1 MVTVKPLRDAAAAQ
15 VQRPLA
21 ELASWGAGLRPLAP
35 KHNREP
41 AGGWGAT
48 SPLARVLRVSVFM
61 ATNLDLQEQEQI
73 DAVKAFW
80 GQYGNL
86 ITWTVTLVL
95 VAFAGWNGWNWWQ
108 RDQAAK
114 ASVMFD
120 EMDQAVQAA
129 DADKAGRVFKDLKDR
144 FGRTVYAQQAGLLA
158 AKVQTDKGQADA
170 AIASL
175 TWVADE
181 ASDEDYRSL
190 AHLRLAGLLL
200 DKQDYDGA
208 LKQLDAVKSS
218 EFAGL
223 ADDRRGDVLAAQGK
237 PAEAVAAW
245 KKGWDALSDKLD
257 YRRIVEAKL
266 TAAGAQPA
274 ASGAAQ

>member
-1 MVTVKPLRDAAAAQ
+1 
-15 VQRPLA
+15 
-21 ELASWGAGLRPLAP
+21 
-35 KHNREP
+35 
-41 AGGWGAT
+41 
-48 SPLARVLRVSVFM
+48 M

-108 RDQAAK
+108 RDLAAK

-200 DKQDYDGA
+200 DKKDYDGA